1 MQLILLSQLL
11 LGRNSAGVCLKCR
24 FGRNLIKLRQRQQP
38 HNNPPSRWNFRAET
52 TVLVSH

>member
-24 FGRNLIKLRQRQQP
+24 FGRNPIKLRQRQQ
-38 HNNPPSRWNFRAET
+38 HT
-52 TVLVSH
+52 TTHLPDGIPGWK